1 MTTYNTRRDVPVP
14 KGLPPLDRALAH
26 TYKRLCLATKDY
38 TWQASSV
45 AVSEAV
51 KADLLAFIYMR
62 YEHRAGYNGPTYFVD
77 DNQTLVARLN
87 NRLGAGYL
95 TVNGRF
101 FRNCIIDGVFNR
113 QLARSID
120 GGYPPFAITKTY
132 QEVVKP

>member
-1 MTTYNTRRDVPVP
+1 MTTYGARRDVPVP

-26 TYKRLCLATKDY
+26 TYKRLCLVTKDY

-45 AVSEAV
+45 AVSEFV
-51 KADLLAFIYMR
+51 KPDLLAFIYMR
-62 YEHRAGYNGPTYFVD
+62 YEQRGSNGLTYFVD
-77 DNQTLVARLN
+77 DSQTLVARLYD
-87 NRLGAGYL
+87 RLGADYL

-101 FRNCIIDGVFNR
+101 FRNCIIDGVFSR

-120 GGYPPFAITKTY
+120 GGAPPFAITEKY